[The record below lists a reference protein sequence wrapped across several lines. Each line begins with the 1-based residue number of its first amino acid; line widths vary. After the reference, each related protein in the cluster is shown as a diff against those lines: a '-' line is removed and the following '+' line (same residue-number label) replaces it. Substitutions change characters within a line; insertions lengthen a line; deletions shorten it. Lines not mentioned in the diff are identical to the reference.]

1 VNDLSGR
8 SIRGYDLVERVGAG
22 GFGIVYRAHQPAV
35 RRDVAFK
42 VILPEYAHHPEFVQR
57 FEVEAQLVARL
68 EHPFIVPLYDYW
80 RDASGACLVMRWLKG
95 GNLRDRLR
103 KGPIPLDELSRL
115 FEQVANALA
124 FAHKH
129 QVIHRDLKPENILLD
144 ETGNAY
150 LTDFGIAKDLGSE
163 RVTEVGKIIGSV
175 DYMSPEQVQ
184 GEPSTART
192 DVYGLGLMIYELLT
206 GEHPF
211 ANLSLLQMI
220 QKQLNEPLP
229 GLQMLRPDLPDE
241 LDVVIQRAT
250 AKDPAQRYSDAETL
264 LQDFLRACSSAPSE
278 LPPAQPQVPSFLAAP
293 EQAEQPGFVG
303 RAAEMDRL
311 VGALAKV
318 LAGQGQ
324 ILFVTGD
331 TGRGKSSLLQEFSRR
346 AQEAH
351 DALLVASGRCDI
363 YTGQGDPYLPFR
375 GVLGLLAGDVES
387 RWAAGSVTRDQAV
400 RLWSASPATI
410 EALVQHGPDLL
421 GNFVPIQAVRSRLA
435 ATHLG
440 GRVGLQRM
448 SEVIDRAEHSSAEA
462 QPHPNRILEEFTL
475 VLFSLA
481 QRHPLLLLL
490 DDLQWIDPSSAN
502 LLFHLARRLKNRPI
516 LIVGTYR
523 PEDIT
528 QLPDGS
534 PHPLEPVLAELK
546 RAFGQIWIDL
556 DQVDAGSTRRLVDS
570 LIDMEPNQLG
580 ADFRNGLAAI
590 TEGHPLF
597 VLELMK
603 DLQER
608 GELVR
613 DADGRWRQSREIDWQ
628 QTPAR
633 VEGVIEKRIGRLDPE
648 LREVLGIA
656 SVQGEVFTAEAVA
669 KVHGVDERVLVRRLS
684 WELERQHRLVQELG
698 AERMGLRR
706 LSQFRFRHILIQRYL
721 YRQRGSS
728 ERAYLHEAL
737 GNALEELVGD
747 QNGRVSVQLARHFAE
762 AGLTDRAMLHWQR
775 AGERALKL
783 SAYQEAAGH
792 LRRALSGADSLAAEG
807 KPPERLWVAHIERL
821 LGEATYALGDIDGSR
836 ELLERSARR
845 LGRPI
850 PAQVGLAILGEVA
863 RQARYRLLPR
873 RSGGAAGP
881 RRAELREAA
890 GIYKTLTEIYIV
902 STENTRTLYVTLGSL
917 NLAEGAGLSP
927 ELASAYADMSAVCPL
942 LNLHSLAEKYRSL
955 AAQAAQAL
963 GMEPVT
969 AYVRMSTSVFT
980 VGQGRWE
987 ESADSL
993 DRAIAA
999 FRQLGDWNRLGLTLV
1014 LRTHVHIFKGE
1025 FEAFQAVHRDIA
1037 DLAERSGSFQHMI
1050 WARDGEAESM
1060 LRLAGADR
1068 LQDVVARLQQN
1079 LAAMDRAGFELEQAH
1094 VHSLLVQAHLRR
1106 GDWAAARQAGDDG
1119 ARIIARSSPTFYSQ
1133 LEGYAGPAHA
1143 YLGCWQMA
1151 SDASEAK
1158 VLSKQALAACRKL
1171 RKFAGIFPVARP
1183 RSMRLEG
1190 MYKWLSGNR
1199 RGAIR
1204 TWEAGIELARRLGM
1218 RYEEALTHLEL
1229 LRRLEPGAASRPV
1242 HLAQAG
1248 SLLRQLPAAYEL
1260 AELKHWSD
1268 GEPEFPLTT

>member
-1 VNDLSGR
+1 VNDLSGK
-8 SIRGYDLVERVGAG
+8 SIRGYDLLERVGAG

-35 RRDVAFK
+35 RRDVALK
-42 VILPEYAHHPEFVQR
+42 VILPDFAHHPEFVQR

-80 RDASGACLVMRWLKG
+80 RDANGACLVMRWLRG

-103 KGPIPLDELSRL
+103 KGPIPLNELSRM
-115 FEQVANALA
+115 FEQIANALA
-124 FAHKH
+124 FAHAH

-150 LTDFGIAKDLGSE
+150 LTDFGIAKDLGSD
-163 RVTEVGKIIGSV
+163 RVTEAGKIIGSV

-184 GEPSTART
+184 GEPASART
-192 DVYGLGLMIYELLT
+192 DVYGLGLMIFELLT

-211 ANLSLLQMI
+211 ADLNLVQMI

-229 GLQMLRPDLPDE
+229 SLYRLRPDLPAE
-241 LDVVIQRAT
+241 LDGVIQRAT
-250 AKDPAQRYSDAETL
+250 AKDPTQRYPDAETL
-264 LQDFLRACSSAPSE
+264 LREFLSACAATTPAAP
-278 LPPAQPQVPSFLAAP
+278 AAVQIPSFLTQPEAA
-293 EQAEQPGFVG
+293 EERQFVG
-303 RAAEMDRL
+303 RSAELQSLQGSMD
-311 VGALAKV
+311 KV
-318 LAGQGQ
+318 FAGQGQ

-331 TGRGKSSLLQEFSRR
+331 TGRGKSSLLQEFARR
-346 AQEAH
+346 AQAARE
-351 DALLVASGRCDI
+351 DLLVASGRCDI
-363 YTGQGDPYLPFR
+363 YTGLGDPYLPFR

-387 RWAAGSVTRDQAV
+387 RWAAGAVTRDQAV
-400 RLWSASPATI
+400 RLWTASPATI

-421 GNFVPIQAVRSRLA
+421 GYFVPLQAVRSRLA

-440 GRVGLQRM
+440 GRVGLQRIA
-448 SEVIDRAEHSSAEA
+448 EVLERIEQAPAEA

-502 LLFHLARRLKNRPI
+502 LLFHLARRIQGRPI
-516 LIVGTYR
+516 MIVGTYR

-534 PHPLEPVLAELK
+534 AHPLEPVLNELK
-546 RAFGQIWIDL
+546 RTFGHIWIDL
-556 DQVDAGSTRRLVDS
+556 DAEDASSTRHLVDS
-570 LIDMEPNQLG
+570 LVDMEPNDLG
-580 ADFRNGLAAI
+580 EQFRHGLTTI

-597 VLELMK
+597 VLELLK

-613 DADGRWRQSREIDWQ
+613 GQSGQWRQARPIDWQ
-628 QTPAR
+628 LTPAR

-656 SVQGEVFTAEAVA
+656 AVQGEVFTAEAVA
-669 KVHGVDERVLVRRLS
+669 RVHGMEERALVRRLS

-706 LSQFRFRHILIQRYL
+706 LSQFRFRHLLIQRYL
-721 YRQRGSS
+721 YRQRGAS

-747 QNGRVSVQLARHFAE
+747 QNGRVSIQLARHFDE
-762 AGLTDRAMLHWQR
+762 AGLTDRAIFHLQR

-783 SAYQEAAGH
+783 SAYQEATGH
-792 LRRALSGADSLAAEG
+792 LRRALSLAETRAAEG
-807 KPPERLWVAHIERL
+807 KPVERLAAAHMERL
-821 LGEATYALGDIDGSR
+821 LGEATYALGDLNGSR

-845 LGRPI
+845 LGRGI
-850 PAQVGLAILGEVA
+850 PAQVGPAILGEVA
-863 RQARYRLLPR
+863 RQVRFRLLPR
-873 RSGGAAGP
+873 RGSQPDDP

-890 GIYKTLTEIYIV
+890 GVYKTLTEIYIV
-902 STENTRTLYVTLGSL
+902 STENARTLFATLGNL
-917 NLAEGAGLSP
+917 NLAEAAGPSP
-927 ELASAYADMSAVCPL
+927 ELARAYADMSAVAPL
-942 LNLHSLAEKYRSL
+942 LGLRSMAEKYRSL
-955 AAQAAQAL
+955 AYETARAL
-963 GMEPVT
+963 ESEAVT
-969 AYVRMSTSVFT
+969 AYVQIGTSVFT
-980 VGQGRWE
+980 VGQGRWQE
-987 ESADSL
+987 GGQSL
-993 DRAIAA
+993 DQAISA
-999 FRQLGDWNRLGLTLV
+999 FRHLGDWNRLGLTLV

-1025 FEAFQAVHRDIA
+1025 FEAFQSLHRDLA
-1037 DLAERSGSFQHMI
+1037 DLAERSGGFQHMI
-1050 WARDGEAESM
+1050 WARDGEAESL
-1060 LRLAGADR
+1060 LRLGGADR
-1068 LQDVVARLQQN
+1068 LPEVVARLQQN
-1079 LAAMDRAGFELEQAH
+1079 LAEMNRAGFELEQAH
-1094 VHSLLVQAHLRR
+1094 VYSLLVQAHLRR
-1106 GDWAAARQAGDDG
+1106 GDWAAAREAGDAG
-1119 ARIIARSSPTFYSQ
+1119 SQIIARARPTFYSQ

-1143 YLGCWQMA
+1143 YLGCWQVA
-1151 SDASEAK
+1151 NDSSEAK
-1158 VLSKQALAACRKL
+1158 ILARQAQVACRRL

-1183 RSMRLEG
+1183 RSLRLDG
-1190 MYKWLSGNR
+1190 LYRWLSGDR
-1199 RGAIR
+1199 RGAVR
-1204 TWEAGIELARRLGM
+1204 TWDAGVALARRLGM

-1229 LRRLEPGAASRPV
+1229 LRRLKPGTAARPV

-1248 SLLRQLPAAYEL
+1248 SLLRQLPAPFEL

-1268 GEPEFPLTT
+1268 SEADLPLTI